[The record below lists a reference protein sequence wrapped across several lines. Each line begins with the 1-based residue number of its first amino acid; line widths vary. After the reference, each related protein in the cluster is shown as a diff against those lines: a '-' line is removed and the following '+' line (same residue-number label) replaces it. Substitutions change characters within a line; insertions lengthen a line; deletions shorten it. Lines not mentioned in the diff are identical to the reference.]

1 MLGGLFID
9 VLLPVSRRHLVGG
22 RRGRAGLGT
31 RVSIRM
37 AGAPLHAGGKAVYGP
52 VNAGGGAAQALCQLV
67 SPCPGELSIHLGGT
81 VFLLQRPVS
90 MLVHMH
96 RHAV

>member
-22 RRGRAGLGT
+22 RRGRAGLGA

-37 AGAPLHAGGKAVYGP
+37 AGAPLHPGGKAVYGP
-52 VNAGGGAAQALCQLV
+52 VNAGGGPAQPLRQLA
-67 SPCPGELSIHLGGT
+67 CPGPGEGFIYLGGA
-81 VFLLQRPVS
+81 VFLL
-90 MLVHMH
+90 
-96 RHAV
+96 